1 MNQAAGHSVPSG
13 ILFFL
18 WNLNAPLRRS
28 GGHKAEDAP
37 DKENHMNMNV
47 YLNWSCCSAFEP
59 CCRFLASWNFYFR
72 PGWRL
77 DGFSPSSLVCSL
89 CMDSAHR
96 WDASSSSLNS
106 PVFSPLPLQMCLSWK
121 WIWFPNS
128 PPKMRRLTSGRLFPS
143 NTRTGLERSFCRVSF
158 GSFVD
163 SLFQLT
169 GLCFLFCFVFLRPSE
184 KSEASSVFIW
194 YVFYTLCHQ
203 RKVHE
208 PPGRCVKH
216 CSDTLMSSSTGTAP
230 VRQFHQKLV
239 P

>member
-169 GLCFLFCFVFLRPSE
+169 GLCFLFCFFKAIWEIWSIQRVYLICFLH
-184 KSEASSVFIW
+184 
-194 YVFYTLCHQ
+194 TLSPEEGSWTTRQMCETLQ
-203 RKVHE
+203 RHTD
-208 PPGRCVKH
+208 VKFNWN
-216 CSDTLMSSSTGTAP
+216 SSS
-230 VRQFHQKLV
+230 
-239 P
+239 